1 MTAEEL
7 RQRLDGA
14 KERVSSQ
21 PRPEPL
27 PQNTEAGEEE
37 GSSVE
42 GEESE
47 GVAGR
52 IKELLRWLW
61 VYRGYWGK

>member
-21 PRPEPL
+21 PRPEPR

-37 GSSVE
+37 GSSGE
-42 GEESE
+42 GEER
-47 GVAGR
+47 GLGGAW
-52 IKELLRWLW
+52 KE
-61 VYRGYWGK
+61 YWGGNGC